1 MEARTEIPPVIES
14 PRRAFG
20 PIAFFGLVAAAIGI
34 AWLIQFFGLSIP
46 KCSMLKFTG
55 IPCAFCGGTRSLQA
69 IGHLDFANA
78 FWWNPLVMMG
88 AIGAAV
94 AAIFSFLAPRMVAR
108 IAGRAQRW
116 PLMWIGLGVVMA
128 NWIFVAMF
136 LPR

>member
-1 MEARTEIPPVIES
+1 MEARTEIPPVIEA
-14 PRRAFG
+14 PRRLFG
-20 PIAFFGLVAAAIGI
+20 PIAFFGLVAGAIVI
-34 AWLIQFFGLSIP
+34 AWLIQFLGLTLP

-69 IGHLDFANA
+69 IGHLDFASA
-78 FWWNPLVMMG
+78 FWWNPLVTLG

-94 AAIFSFLAPRMVAR
+94 AAIFSFLAPRLFER
-108 IAGRAQRW
+108 IADQAQRW
-116 PLMWIGLGVVMA
+116 PLMWIGLGVVML